1 MRAWELHPWD
11 LSFAEAQ
18 AVQVR
23 LARLV
28 ESRAR
33 IAEVRR
39 VAGVDVSTGR
49 GGPARGAV
57 VVLDYPG
64 MRTVEVATAERVP
77 EFPYVPG
84 FLSFRESPVIL
95 ACFEKLT
102 QWPDLVFVDGQG
114 LAHPRRFGFACH
126 LGLLLDR
133 PTIGCAKSRL
143 VGEWDPVGESVG
155 DWSPLTDR
163 DEVVGAVLRTRRG
176 VKPLFVS
183 IGHRVDLATAVDW
196 TQRCAGPF
204 RLPEPTRRAHWAA
217 AGQTV

>member
-1 MRAWELHPWD
+1 MRARELHSWD

-28 ESRAR
+28 ESRPR
-33 IAEVRR
+33 LDEVRQ

-57 VVLDYPG
+57 VVLGYPA
-64 MRTVEVATAERVP
+64 MQTLEVATAERVP
-77 EFPYVPG
+77 QFPYVPG

-102 QWPDLVFVDGQG
+102 QWPDLVLVDGQG

-143 VGEWDPVGESVG
+143 VGECDPVGESVG

-163 DEVVGAVLRTRRG
+163 DEVVGAVLRTRQG

-196 TQRCAGPF
+196 TQRCTGPF
-204 RLPEPTRRAHWAA
+204 RLPEPTRRAHLAA
-217 AGQTV
+217 AGRPV

>member
-1 MRAWELHPWD
+1 MRVRELHSWD

-18 AVQVR
+18 AVQVE

-28 ESRAR
+28 EASPRLD
-33 IAEVRR
+33 EVRR
-39 VAGVDVSTGR
+39 VAGVDVSSGR

-57 VVLDYPG
+57 VVLGYPALQ
-64 MRTVEVATAERVP
+64 TVEVATAERVP
-77 EFPYVPG
+77 GFPYVPG

-102 QWPDLVFVDGQG
+102 QWPDLVLVDGQG

-143 VGEWDPVGESVG
+143 VGECDPVGEGVG
-155 DWSPLTDR
+155 DWSPITDR

-176 VKPLFVS
+176 VKPLYVS
-183 IGHRVDLATAVDW
+183 VGHRVDLATALDW
-196 TQRCAGPF
+196 TQRCAGPY
-204 RLPEPTRRAHWAA
+204 RLPEPTRRAHLAA
-217 AGQTV
+217 AGRPV